1 MKTCWRSTSRKG
13 EDADGNTEVEQVEA
27 QTILI
32 VAAVGAVGAVIAVA
46 AAVGLLV
53 LLLKRNK
60 KQHHILLRKNQSC

>member
-1 MKTCWRSTSRKG
+1 MEG

-32 VAAVGAVGAVIAVA
+32 VAAVGAVIAVA

-60 KQHHILLRKNQSC
+60 ITNNRHKDLNIFNLK